1 MYHIYYDSNSREL
14 SAYVVLKLYG
24 GVVNFYW
31 APTIATLKYPM
42 WTAVDTAD
50 ECRSIKSF
58 LAYYTQASDAE
69 FTRII
74 SFRSFADLPA
84 LLPEHF
90 I

>member
-14 SAYVVLKLYG
+14 AAYVVLKLYR
-24 GVVNFYW
+24 GVVNFCW
-31 APTIATLKYPM
+31 APTITTLKYPI
-42 WTAVDTAD
+42 WTAVDTAY
-50 ECRSIKSF
+50 ECSSIKSF
-58 LAYYTQASDAE
+58 LAHYTQASDAN

-74 SFRSFADLPA
+74 SFKSFADLPS